1 MRLENKE
8 RRTLKKLLATLLCGM
23 MLFSMA
29 SCNTRDQI
37 SKETTQPSPE
47 ATLSVQDLPV
57 ETPYQPVSSY
67 QKYFVVRNKSN
78 SMYGLIDKKG
88 SVVLPCEFGE
98 VSFAEA
104 KSQTV
109 LKVMNKG
116 SYGVYDL
123 QGQEL
128 IPCEYT
134 EITLTPYADL
144 CMVETFT
151 GEKDV
156 LDFNGESILPTAYDI
171 VEFAYGN
178 VVVGKSATETEE
190 STIAVYQ
197 PDGKLIKNF
206 RLGEDSILD
215 FTVGNGGNTIV
226 VNYLINGRGFLD
238 FNNCLV
244 VNGDCEVWSDTLTE
258 NGYMFFCNE
267 GSLIAKNM
275 ETQNETTIWSFPEKQ
290 EWGLFSL
297 QKLSQQV
304 DPITETKYV
313 DIYAAGTGDVREVK
327 YYLRIVFGEN
337 ISVIDYAKSGI
348 NGQLVDGDDLGDFYN
363 GVAMVL
369 PAKGYLY
376 TVDINGNK
384 KAELSNPYTDRDKSF
399 LIGNAAVLNNN
410 DYYSIVNAQGE
421 TLLAEEGY
429 SNVGAL
435 NVNGLYVIT
444 DQNGKIGLIDRYAEE
459 LVPCGNIDS
468 VEAGVE
474 RASSESWELES
485 SKVAEDELYILHNG
499 DMWAVYSAMETK
511 LITEFQ
517 KMDGEAETQ
526 YNCFL
531 GNGGYP
537 LIDEDGKS
545 VYLISYNNENYKII
559 PVK

>member
-1 MRLENKE
+1 MKTSTVFAVL
-8 RRTLKKLLATLLCGM
+8 
-23 MLFSMA
+23 LFSILSF
-29 SCNTRDQI
+29 SCKKNENVEAPAAEPVVDIRD
-37 SKETTQPSPE
+37 SLVE
-47 ATLSVQDLPV
+47 ACWKRGR
-57 ETPYQPVSSY
+57 Y
-67 QKYFVVRNKSN
+67 VV
-78 SMYGLIDKKG
+78 
-88 SVVLPCEFGE
+88 
-98 VSFAEA
+98 
-104 KSQTV
+104 
-109 LKVMNKG
+109 
-116 SYGVYDL
+116 SYGIENPV
-123 QGQEL
+123 
-128 IPCEYT
+128 
-134 EITLTPYADL
+134 
-144 CMVETFT
+144 
-151 GEKDV
+151 
-156 LDFNGESILPTAYDI
+156 
-171 VEFAYGN
+171 
-178 VVVGKSATETEE
+178 
-190 STIAVYQ
+190 
-197 PDGKLIKNF
+197 PDG
-206 RLGEDSILD
+206 
-215 FTVGNGGNTIV
+215 
-226 VNYLINGRGFLD
+226 
-238 FNNCLV
+238 
-244 VNGDCEVWSDTLTE
+244 TLYTDPFPEWIE
-258 NGYMFFCNE
+258 NVECNE

-304 DPITETKYV
+304 DPVTETKYV
-313 DIYAAGTGDVREVK
+313 DIYAAGTGDVREEK

-348 NGQLVDGDDLGDFYN
+348 NGQLVGGDDLGDFYN

-369 PAKGYLY
+369 PAKGDLY

-410 DYYSIVNAQGE
+410 DYYSIVNAQGK

-474 RASSESWELES
+474 RASSESWKLES

-499 DMWAVYSAMETK
+499 DMWAVYSALETK

>member
-1 MRLENKE
+1 M
-8 RRTLKKLLATLLCGM
+8 KKLLATLLCGM

-29 SCNTRDQI
+29 SCSTRDQI

-47 ATLSVQDLPV
+47 ASLSVQVLSV
-57 ETPYQPVSSY
+57 ESPYQPVSSY
-67 QKYFVVRNKSN
+67 QEYFVVRNKSN

-88 SVVLPCEFGE
+88 AVVLPCEFGE

-206 RLGEDSILD
+206 RLEEDSILD

-304 DPITETKYV
+304 DPVTETKYV
-313 DIYAAGTGDVREVK
+313 DIYAAGTGDVREEK

-348 NGQLVDGDDLGDFYN
+348 NGQLVGGDDLGDFYN

-369 PAKGYLY
+369 PAKGDLY

-410 DYYSIVNAQGE
+410 DYYSIVNAQGK

-444 DQNGKIGLIDRYAEE
+444 DQSGKIGLIDRYAEE

-474 RASSESWELES
+474 RASSESWKLES

-499 DMWAVYSAMETK
+499 DMWAVYSALETK

>member
-1 MRLENKE
+1 M
-8 RRTLKKLLATLLCGM
+8 KKLLATLLCGM

-47 ATLSVQDLPV
+47 ATLSVQDLSV

-151 GEKDV
+151 GENDV

-171 VEFAYGN
+171 VKFAYGK
-178 VVVGKSATETEE
+178 VVVGNSATEKQEGCIE
-190 STIAVYQ
+190 VYQ
-197 PDGKLIKNF
+197 PNGTLIKSF
-206 RLGEDSILD
+206 SIGQTSIFDLLI
-215 FTVGNGGNTIV
+215 GNGGNTITIISIEDGKGAAD
-226 VNYLINGRGFLD
+226 YQ
-238 FNNCLV
+238 NCLV
-244 VNGDCEVWSDTLTE
+244 VEGDDILWSNTLVVDEKLVYFNGNSLEVMNSKTDERTSVWNFKE
-258 NGYMFFCNE
+258 EGNWEMFSIQKVSE
-267 GSLIAKNM
+267 G
-275 ETQNETTIWSFPEKQ
+275 T
-290 EWGLFSL
+290 
-297 QKLSQQV
+297 
-304 DPITETKYV
+304 DPV
-313 DIYAAGTGDVREVK
+313 TGVK
-327 YYLRIVFGEN
+327 YADISIDAIGGEKTGNVRCYLRIIFDQTY
-337 ISVIDYAKSGI
+337 SAIDYTEAGI
-348 NGQLVDGDDLGDFYN
+348 NRWITGGDELSDFYN

-369 PAKGYLY
+369 PDKGYLY
-376 TVDINGNK
+376 TIDINGDK
-384 KAELSNPYTDRDKSF
+384 KVELSNPYTDRDKSF

-410 DYYSIVNAQGE
+410 GYYSIVNTQGE
-421 TLLAEEGY
+421 ILLSEDGY
-429 SNVGAL
+429 SSVGTL

-459 LVPCGNIDS
+459 LVPCGGIDS
-468 VEAGVE
+468 VETGVE

-485 SKVAEDELYILHNG
+485 SKVAEDELYILYNG
-499 DMWAVYSAMETK
+499 DMWAVYSALETK

-517 KMDGEAETQ
+517 EMDGEAETQ